1 MIVAGLQT
9 WIGTVTCTSSYAV
22 QMHDARGALGSA
34 GDWLMNDNPKPQ
46 INFKKM
52 LLRCTGVIPDYW
64 SRHSVG

>member
-1 MIVAGLQT
+1 LAQLVMQCR
-9 WIGTVTCTSSYAV
+9 CT
-22 QMHDARGALGSA
+22 MHEELWA